1 MRTFELIMVVL
12 LFFPCLSTKAQE
24 KKTVKINGITRTYLL
39 HLPDNLKKNA
49 PLVFVFH
56 GYGGTADPQ
65 KYGMNEISD
74 KYGFAVCYPQGE
86 KDGRGKSCWN
96 VGYPFQEDMK
106 IDDVDFLCKL
116 AGYLQKKYGLNR
128 KNTFCSGFSNGGE
141 MCYVLACQRPD
152 VFSAVAPIAGLT
164 MEWLYKSCP
173 CPTNP
178 VPVFEVHGTK
188 DKTSEWN
195 GDLKNEG
202 GWGAYM
208 SVPLAIH
215 FWVAANRCRQEV
227 TDTLPKIDQESD
239 HLVIS
244 HKYINGINGNEVWLY
259 EIENGGHSWA
269 GNDINTSEEIWKFF
283 QKFLK

>member
-1 MRTFELIMVVL
+1 MGMKDCQR
-12 LFFPCLSTKAQE
+12 K
-24 KKTVKINGITRTYLL
+24 
-39 HLPDNLKKNA
+39 
-49 PLVFVFH
+49 
-56 GYGGTADPQ
+56 GYGMD
-65 KYGMNEISD
+65 EISD
-74 KYGFAVCYPQGE
+74 KNGFAVCYPQGE
-86 KDGRGKSCWN
+86 KDGLGNPCWN
-96 VGYPFQEDMK
+96 VGYPFQKDMK

-116 AGYLQKKYGLNR
+116 ANHLQMKYNLSQE
-128 KNTFCSGFSNGGE
+128 NTFCTGFSNGGE
-141 MCYVLACQRPD
+141 MCYMLASQRPD

-208 SVPLAIH
+208 SVPLAIN
-215 FWVAANRCRQEV
+215 FWVAANRCTQEI
-227 TDTLPKIDQESD
+227 TDTLPKINQEND

-244 HKYINGINGNEVWLY
+244 HKFINGINGNEVWLY
-259 EIENGGHSWA
+259 EIENGGIA
-269 GNDINTSEEIWKFF
+269 GKYRFEH
-283 QKFLK
+283 Q